1 MAYYL
6 FRAIDA
12 ETGKRIYGA
21 YLEDRDVIVDANG
34 VFHKIQKYSARPY
47 TGYKNKHGRMIFCGD
62 VFEAFDGVTA
72 LIDNG
77 GVRSPFPLKITL
89 YGYITDA
96 DGKRRG
102 HTVEL
107 PVNDSTAHFLRTM
120 EPKGNKDE
128 DPDWCP
134 FYEELKKLAR
144 EIYGEKPEE

>member
-47 TGYKNKHGRMIFCGD
+47 TGYKNKHGRMVFCGD

-77 GVRSPFPLKITL
+77 GVRSPFPLKIIF

-128 DPDWCP
+128 DPDWCR
-134 FYEELKKLAR
+134 FYEELEKLAR